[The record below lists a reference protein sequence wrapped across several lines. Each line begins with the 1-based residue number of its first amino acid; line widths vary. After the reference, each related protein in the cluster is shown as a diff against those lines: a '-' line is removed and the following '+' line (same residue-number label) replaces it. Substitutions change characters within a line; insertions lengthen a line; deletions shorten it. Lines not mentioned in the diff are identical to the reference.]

1 MKMKFR
7 ETYYRVVIFS
17 KYRTQLLYKGKK
29 NNRLGEEI
37 GNDVSYESLPPYPLL
52 RLGKKVLRIILIPE

>member
-1 MKMKFR
+1 VKLIT
-7 ETYYRVVIFS
+7 ELSFS

-29 NNRLGEEI
+29 NNRLEEEI
-37 GNDVSYESLPPYPLL
+37 GNDVSYESLPPYPLF